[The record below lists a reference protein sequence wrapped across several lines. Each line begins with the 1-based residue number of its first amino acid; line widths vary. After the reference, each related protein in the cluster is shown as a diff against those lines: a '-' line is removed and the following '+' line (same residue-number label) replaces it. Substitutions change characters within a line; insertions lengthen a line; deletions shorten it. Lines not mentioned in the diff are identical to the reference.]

1 MKGGQ
6 DGSVGVNGFRGP
18 KPCEGNHEGDHAS
31 MGRVSTSP
39 AMNPVNIVCICCAYL
54 HVGIATSPDHD
65 RLDISFQ

>member
-31 MGRVSTSP
+31 MGRVTTSP
-39 AMNPVNIVCICCAYL
+39 AMNPVNIVCIL
-54 HVGIATSPDHD
+54 LTSMWVIATSPDHD